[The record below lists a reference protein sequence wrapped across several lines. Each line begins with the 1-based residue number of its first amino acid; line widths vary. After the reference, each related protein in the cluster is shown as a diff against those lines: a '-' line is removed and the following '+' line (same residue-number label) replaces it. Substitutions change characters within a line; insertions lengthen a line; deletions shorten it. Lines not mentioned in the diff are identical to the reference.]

1 VKKTRFSK
9 FRLVTSANGALEDCG
24 VLIALVDHDVFK
36 VIPAEERQGRIIY
49 DTRGIWPDVA

>member
-1 VKKTRFSK
+1 M
-9 FRLVTSANGALEDCG
+9 LEGGCQCG

-49 DTRGIWPDVA
+49 DTRGIWPDVV

>member
-1 VKKTRFSK
+1 
-9 FRLVTSANGALEDCG
+9 
-24 VLIALVDHDVFK
+24 VFK